1 MSPLGEPL
9 DRQWVSVLVPALG
22 PLLDC
27 AYCVILRNIRL
38 DPVWLLREYPGT
50 HQWSLAVVLH
60 RTSLSWDF
68 SAFLFLQ
75 DYPGVMGAGEDDHR
89 GEVPFSSCDVK
100 NAGCQQDITV
110 DMALGRLALRHPS
123 AHPPLFESHS
133 IQPMPK
139 FPKLLLYLFHGALLV
154 SSSVK
159 RG

>member
-1 MSPLGEPL
+1 M
-9 DRQWVSVLVPALG
+9 
-22 PLLDC
+22 
-27 AYCVILRNIRL
+27 
-38 DPVWLLREYPGT
+38 
-50 HQWSLAVVLH
+50 LH

-68 SAFLFLQ
+68 SAFLFLR
-75 DYPGVMGAGEDDHR
+75 DYPGIMGAGEDDHR

-133 IQPMPK
+133 TQPMPK
-139 FPKLLLYLFHGALLV
+139 FPNFLYLFHGALLV
-154 SSSVK
+154 SSSVT